1 MVVPCPTR
9 RPNISF
15 VCKLNYPSFTWLVIS
30 FVVSAVSRHM
40 IAPCLTHWEVV
51 LQLVKY
57 LKAHPRLGILYRI
70 NGDLHVEVFSNSGW
84 VGMGSPL
91 GDLV

>member
-1 MVVPCPTR
+1 
-9 RPNISF
+9 
-15 VCKLNYPSFTWLVIS
+15 
-30 FVVSAVSRHM
+30 M

-84 VGMGSPL
+84 VGMGSPS